1 MKVSYDEGV
10 ASHVGLESCI
20 GGREAAGEALT
31 GVRAGRASSLEN
43 SLLRCADA
51 LLLGGRQQRMSRQRE
66 GQTHAAWSKTPCT
79 HASTS
84 QGRQSLPSGRQSL
97 PFGSREIPGSAPALA
112 GVRAVNSQ
120 EERRQ

>member
-1 MKVSYDEGV
+1 MKVSCDEGV
-10 ASHVGLESCI
+10 ASHVGLESCV

-31 GVRAGRASSLEN
+31 GVRAGRVSSLEN
-43 SLLRCADA
+43 SFLRCADA

-84 QGRQSLPSGRQSL
+84 QGRQSLP
-97 PFGSREIPGSAPALA
+97 FGSREIPGSAPALA

-120 EERRQ
+120 EGRRQ